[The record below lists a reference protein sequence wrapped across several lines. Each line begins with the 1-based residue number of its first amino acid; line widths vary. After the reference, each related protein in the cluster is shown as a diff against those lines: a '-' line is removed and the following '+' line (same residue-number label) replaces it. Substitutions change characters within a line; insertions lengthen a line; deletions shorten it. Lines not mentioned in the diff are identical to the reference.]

1 MAIKMGISLSD
12 LHYLSV
18 PTFLEISEFYFEMEA
33 GRGKNKKETFEG
45 ADGLVNF
52 VRRY

>member
-1 MAIKMGISLSD
+1 MAIKMGVSLAD

-18 PTFLEISEFYFEMEA
+18 PTFLEISEFYFDMES
-33 GRGKNKKETFEG
+33 GSKKGQKETFEG
-45 ADGLVNF
+45 PSGLANF